1 MEMLLNMFFWDLL
14 RLKILFFNKMS
25 FKVEKL
31 DRE

>member
-1 MEMLLNMFFWDLL
+1 MEMLSNMPFWDLL
-14 RLKILFFNKMS
+14 RLKTLLSNKMS